1 MKKAIY
7 WVMVSLC
14 IIILGGCM
22 YVKASMK
29 LDENMIT
36 KDYEAVDILLDTVT
50 PPLMPKER
58 VLVASFVNVDN
69 MENTTT
75 FGRTI
80 SEHYASRLAQH
91 DLGVIEMKLRKS
103 VFIKEEGGEFML
115 SRDIKELSTTH
126 NAAVVFV
133 GTYSIARYLVYV
145 SARAI
150 SVETNTILAS
160 YDYKLPIGENVGEML
175 KEKKRT
181 Y

>member
-1 MKKAIY
+1 MRRYGWGIIF
-7 WVMVSLC
+7 LC
-14 IIILGGCM
+14 VCFLTGCM

-29 LDENMIT
+29 LDENMIG
-36 KDYEAVDILLDTVT
+36 KDYEAVDVLLDMVT
-50 PPLMPKER
+50 PPLMLKER

-91 DLGVIEMKLRKS
+91 DIGVVEMKLRKS
-103 VFIKEEGGEFML
+103 VFIKEESGEFLL
-115 SRDIKELSTTH
+115 SRDVKELSAAH

-145 SARAI
+145 SARAV

-160 YDYKLPIGENVGEML
+160 YDYKLPIGENIQEML
-175 KEKKRT
+175 REKKKSF
-181 Y
+181 